1 MSDVVNELQHEL
13 KCRAQ
18 IIEDL
23 QRDLDRAKQMT
34 NSANLSALR
43 MRDELIMVIAQ
54 THGIMKATMME
65 GGFLDLTIL
74 RASLKK
80 VQTWVLEK
88 GDRKDLEPGDISFTM
103 REMTDEEKEKEE
115 TLRRQANLAIKR
127 VEENVSTKEK
137 TDENA

>member
-1 MSDVVNELQHEL
+1 MSDIVIGLQHEL

-23 QRDLDRAKQMT
+23 QRDLERAKQMT

-43 MRDELIMVIAQ
+43 MRDELIMVNAQ
-54 THGIMKATMME
+54 THGIVKAVMARIPCGSLLITGE
-65 GGFLDLTIL
+65 ELKEVRTI
-74 RASLKK
+74 
-80 VQTWVLEK
+80 VLEK

-127 VEENVSTKEK
+127 VEENSPAKQ
-137 TDENA
+137 